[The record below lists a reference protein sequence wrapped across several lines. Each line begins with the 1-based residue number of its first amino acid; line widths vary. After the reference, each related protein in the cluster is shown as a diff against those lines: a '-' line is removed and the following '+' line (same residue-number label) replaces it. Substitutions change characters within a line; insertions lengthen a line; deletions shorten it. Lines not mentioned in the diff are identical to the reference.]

1 MRLARAG
8 QVPHSLFVERIINVA
23 SHHAFLPSRPVIRPR
38 RTIQTLCIFFVI
50 ASVNVAQAQA
60 PLRISSPD
68 GRNEVSIGT
77 RDGAAYYSVDRSGKH
92 VILPS
97 RLGFAFPG
105 LRSLGDSLRL
115 DSSTR
120 NTVDPTE
127 SRSCGVG

>member
-1 MRLARAG
+1 MRPPRAG
-8 QVPHSLFVERIINVA
+8 QVPHSPFVEQIINSA
-23 SHHAFLPSRPVIRPR
+23 FRHGFLPSRPVIRPSR
-38 RTIQTLCIFFVI
+38 SIQTLCIFFVI
-50 ASVNVAQAQA
+50 ASVNVAHAQA
-60 PLRISSPD
+60 PLRVSSPD

-77 RDGAAYYSVDRSGKH
+77 RDGVGYYSVDRLGKH